1 MSSFADLREQ
11 LWGKWHGRINTA
23 LRELSRTL
31 AQTDKPGPSND
42 GPEQI
47 FVNLS
52 PGSPQDLD
60 EITRGG
66 HNVIFCTRQWSPAH
80 MEVLQNRPSACC
92 MSGPQLQGP
101 LVGNELNSRI
111 KGVSVILTQ
120 CVILDTF
127 LDDVFRVLVPGGRF
141 VLEWVSPCE
150 PCDGTLDDP
159 WSKCEK
165 ACLVFVES
173 NIRFL
178 YIPPGNTD
186 ILKEKIQKA
195 GFKLNIASWDL
206 REQSQFDLRDYYDH
220 TEYYRMLRSKNTA
233 EETKLILEDME
244 RKLPNTNF
252 RLQVSFLLKCK
263 AAH

>member
-1 MSSFADLREQ
+1 MA
-11 LWGKWHGRINTA
+11 A

-42 GPEQI
+42 EPEQI

-80 MEVLQNRPSACC
+80 MEVLQDRPSVCC
-92 MSGPQLQGP
+92 MSGSQLQGP

-111 KGVSVILTQ
+111 KEVSVILTQ

-150 PCDGTLDDP
+150 PCDGTWDDP

-186 ILKEKIQKA
+186 ILREKIQKA
-195 GFKLNIASWDL
+195 GFKLSIASWDL
-206 REQSQFDLRDYYDH
+206 REQSNLSQFNHTAYYDH
-220 TEYYRMLRSKNTA
+220 TACSRMLRSNNTA
-233 EETKLILEDME
+233 EEAKLILEGME
-244 RKLPNTNF
+244 KKLPEITF
-252 RLQVSFLLKCK
+252 QLQVSFPLKCK